1 MKNQKSMMRQS
12 AACYAENFQLPVFPC
27 RGKRP
32 ATEHGSKDAST
43 DRDRINSWWASEE
56 HNVAIATGNGL
67 VALDVD
73 VDHGAGKFGDE
84 TLSNL
89 EAQYGPLPDT
99 WTCLTGGGG
108 VHYYFRCED
117 PALTVRT
124 NFDASLD
131 YRGNGGYV
139 IAPPSIHPKSGKA
152 YGWEVNHSP
161 NNTELADL
169 PEWLHRLMLGKG
181 ERGSKAQPEGSL
193 EKIPEGR
200 RNDTLFRL
208 AISMRKNGLT
218 GEEILPALL
227 EANEKRCVPPLEKR
241 EVETICR
248 SVNKYEAELAAV
260 YHGKFEP
267 EDFSDAGN
275 AEVFFQVYRNDL
287 IWVDALGWLCWN
299 GSQWIRDEHKAVAWS
314 IELTEKML
322 QEAQEKF
329 FAAHARLAETTV
341 QFEETKA
348 AEDEAAVDA
357 ARRELAQARKFLHHA
372 RNTRGAARLKNMR
385 ELSKPYLVV
394 KADRLDADPF
404 ALNTPGGIVDLR
416 TGEIH
421 PHEPSA
427 YCSQMT
433 LVSPDSRGEAQ
444 WNAFLETI
452 TGGDQSIQ
460 QFFQRVAGMSLI
472 GEVYQEGIL
481 LAYGGGRNGKSTYF
495 NALGAVL
502 GDYAGNVN
510 IKVLTT
516 DQMNK
521 GASLATLRGKRLV
534 ISGEMDPHQSLS
546 ISTLKQIASTDELVI
561 EEKFKQP
568 ETIKPT
574 HTLALF
580 TNHLPRI
587 DAMDMGTWR
596 RITVVPFQATI
607 PEETEI
613 PNYANV
619 LVKESGGAILS
630 WAIAGAKQFVN
641 DGFRLNLPEAVKK
654 ATEAYRQK
662 EDWLMEFI
670 QDQCV
675 VSADARVGAQE
686 LYQAYQTWAAN
697 AERPACTTGTFS
709 QAMKNAGFLKIH
721 PKNKKWWVGVDLRP
735 EASPEATAIEP
746 E

>member
-1 MKNQKSMMRQS
+1 MKKQKNVMQQS

-27 RGKRP
+27 WGKKP
-32 ATEHGSKDAST
+32 ATKHGCKDAST
-43 DRDRINSWWASEE
+43 DRDRINSWWAFEE
-56 HNVAIATGNGL
+56 YNVAIATGNGL
-67 VALDVD
+67 VVLDVD
-73 VDHGAGKFGDE
+73 IDHGAGKFGDE
-84 TLSNL
+84 TISNL

-99 WTCLTGGGG
+99 WMCLTGGGG
-108 VHYYFRCED
+108 VHYYFRCDD
-117 PALTVRT
+117 PALTVRA

-139 IAPPSIHPKSGKA
+139 IAPPSIHPDSGKA
-152 YGWEVNHSP
+152 YAWEVNHRP
-161 NNTELADL
+161 DNTELADL

-181 ERGSKAQPEGSL
+181 ERGSKTQPEVSL

-218 GEEILPALL
+218 REEILPALL
-227 EANEKRCVPPLEKR
+227 ETNEKRCVPPLEQR
-241 EVETICR
+241 EVEAICR
-248 SVNKYEAELAAV
+248 SVNKYETGLATV
-260 YHGKFEP
+260 YHGKYEP

-314 IELTEKML
+314 MELTEKML
-322 QEAQEKF
+322 QEAKEKY
-329 FAAHARLAETTV
+329 FAAAARARLAAAMV
-341 QFEETKA
+341 QFKETEA
-348 AEDEAAVDA
+348 AEDGAVVDA
-357 ARRELAQARKFLHHA
+357 TRRELVQAREFLQHA

-404 ALNTPGGIVDLR
+404 ALNTPDGIVDLK
-416 TGEIH
+416 TGELC

-452 TGGDQSIQ
+452 TGGDQDTQ
-460 QFFQRVAGMSLI
+460 QFLQRVAGMSLI

-502 GDYAGNVN
+502 GDYAGTIN

-587 DAMDMGTWR
+587 DAMDVGTWR

-607 PEETEI
+607 PEETAI

-641 DGFRLNLPEAVKK
+641 NGFRLNLPEAVKK
-654 ATEAYRQK
+654 ATEAYQQK
-662 EDWLMEFI
+662 ENWLMAFI
-670 QDQCV
+670 QDRCV
-675 VSADARVGAQE
+675 VSADTRVGAQE
-686 LYQAYQTWAAN
+686 LYQAYRTWAAN
-697 AERPACTTGTFS
+697 AERPACAPGTFS
-709 QAMKNAGFLKIH
+709 QAMENAGFQKIR
-721 PKNKKWWVGVDLRP
+721 PKNKKCWVGVSLRS
-735 EASPEATAIEP
+735 EVTTVEP